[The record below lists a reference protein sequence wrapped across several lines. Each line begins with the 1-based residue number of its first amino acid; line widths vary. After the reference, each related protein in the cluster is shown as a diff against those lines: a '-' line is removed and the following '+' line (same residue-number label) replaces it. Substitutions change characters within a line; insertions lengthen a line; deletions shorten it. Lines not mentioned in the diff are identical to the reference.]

1 MTKFYD
7 TCSLL
12 NLLDKAF
19 EEEFMCAYQTLEEIE
34 KIKTSDKKDQD
45 VKYRARKLAHLF
57 DENIGKYKIS
67 EMKYYVVLRTIDDFG
82 LAVTPDAIII
92 ATAYLENQR
101 LEDVIF
107 YSEDICCKNIA
118 RNVFNLDVKS
128 VSDNHQ
134 EDDEYTGFK
143 EVVLS
148 DDKMAYFYEHPYENQ
163 FELLDNQYLILCNSK
178 NEIVDKLV
186 WRNGFHEHVKTATIK
201 SDMFGSLKPYKGDVY
216 QQFVIDSMLNNQFTM
231 IKGKAGTGKS
241 YLALSYLFYLLE
253 KHKID
258 KIVMFTNTQ
267 PTANAARLGFYPGS
281 RTEKIL
287 EANCGNMLASKLGDL
302 YVVEKLITENKLV
315 LLPMCDIRGYDTSGM
330 NCAVY
335 ITEAENMDVYLM
347 KLALQRIGED
357 SICIIEGDYK
367 AQVDLAAYAGAN
379 NGMRRMSEVFRGH
392 NFYGEI
398 ELQNIY
404 RSKIAEIAEQM

>member
-1 MTKFYD
+1 MKFYD

-19 EEEFMCAYQTLEEIE
+19 EEEFMCSYKTLQEIE
-34 KIKTSDKKDQD
+34 HIKTSDRKDQD

-57 DENIGKYKIS
+57 DENLGKYKIS
-67 EMKYYVVLRTIDDFG
+67 KVSYADILDTFKQFG
-82 LAVTPDAIII
+82 LEETPDNIIV
-92 ATAYLENQR
+92 ATAYLEKQKNTD
-101 LEDVIF
+101 LLF

-118 RNVFNLDVKS
+118 RTVFGMDVES
-128 VSDNHQ
+128 ISNNNAD
-134 EDDEYTGFK
+134 EEYTGFK

-148 DDKMAYFYEHPYENQ
+148 DDKMAYFYEHLSENQFGLYENQ
-163 FELLDNQYLILCNSK
+163 YMIIRSLNNDV
-178 NEIVDKLV
+178 VDKLV
-186 WRNGFHEHVKTATIK
+186 WRNGTHEHIK
-201 SDMFGSLKPYKGDVY
+201 FSTMKSEMFGTLKPYKGDIY
-216 QQFVIDSMLNNQFTM
+216 QQCVIDSMITNQLTM

-258 KIVMFTNTQ
+258 KIVVFTNTQ
-267 PTANAARLGFYPGS
+267 PTANSATLGFYPGT
-281 RTEKIL
+281 RDEKLL
-287 EANCGNMLASKLGDL
+287 ESNIGNMLSSKFGDS
-302 YVVEKLITENKLV
+302 YVTEKLISENKLI

-335 ITEAENMDVYLM
+335 ITEAENMDINLM

-367 AQVDLAAYAGAN
+367 TQVDLVQYSGSN
-379 NGMRRMSEVFRGH
+379 NGMRRMSEIFRGQD
-392 NFYGEI
+392 FYGEV

-404 RSKIAEIAEQM
+404 RSRIADIAERM